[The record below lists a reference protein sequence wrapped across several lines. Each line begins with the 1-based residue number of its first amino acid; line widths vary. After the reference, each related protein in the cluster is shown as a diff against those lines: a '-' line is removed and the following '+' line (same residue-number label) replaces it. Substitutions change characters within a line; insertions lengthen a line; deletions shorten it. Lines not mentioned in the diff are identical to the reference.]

1 MTEAVNA
8 GLRLDRLPIGA
19 FHRRLLFLIGAGM
32 FFDSFDIYLAG
43 GVLGALVAEK
53 WSDVQQNAT
62 FISATFV
69 GMTIGAAAA
78 VIIGDR
84 LGRRFAYQANLLI
97 FGLASLAAAAAP
109 TMTWLIAARF
119 VAGIGLGAEIVLGY
133 ASLVE
138 FIPPAVRGRWA
149 AYLSLLTNSALFVST
164 AVGYL
169 VIPNIGWRWMFVIAG
184 VGALFVWYLRKAMPE
199 SPRWLEAV
207 GRNAEAEALLRQVE
221 AELNVTTPVAAA
233 AKPAAATQP
242 SLTVLF
248 QPDVI
253 GRVVLGVFL
262 SIVLGTAIYGFV
274 AWIPTFFVQQGISVT
289 RSLYFTTLMSFGG
302 PVGALIGVII
312 SDRVGRK
319 WGIAAASAL
328 AAAIGALYASVSDPT
343 AITALGF
350 VLVSLIYLLVT
361 LIIATYI
368 PELFPTEYRMVG
380 TGFVNM
386 LSRIWTIAVPQVVVL
401 LLAAFS
407 TLGVIV
413 TIVALLLLQA
423 LVVAA
428 FGIETRRKP
437 LEQLAAPG

>member
-1 MTEAVNA
+1 MADIVNA
-8 GLRLDRLPIGA
+8 GRRLDRLPIGA
-19 FHRRLLFLIGAGM
+19 FHRRILLLIGAGM

-43 GVLGALVAEK
+43 GVLGALIAEK

-78 VIIGDR
+78 GIIGDR

-109 TMTWLIAARF
+109 SMLWLIVARF

-133 ASLVE
+133 ASLIE

-164 AVGYL
+164 AIGYL
-169 VIPNIGWRWMFVIAG
+169 VIPNVGWRWMFVIAG
-184 VGALFVWYLRKAMPE
+184 LGALVVWYLRKAMPE

-207 GRNAEAEALLRQVE
+207 GRTAEAEALLGEIER
-221 AELNVTTPVAAA
+221 ALHVTTPA
-233 AKPAAATQP
+233 PAAPPHATTQP
-242 SLTVLF
+242 GLAVLF

-253 GRVVLGVFL
+253 GRVLLGVFL

-274 AWIPTFFVQQGISVT
+274 AWIPTFFVQQGIGVT
-289 RSLYFTTLMSFGG
+289 RSLFFTTLMSFGG
-302 PVGALIGVII
+302 PVGALVGVLI

-319 WGIAAASAL
+319 WGIAGASAL
-328 AAAIGALYASVSDPT
+328 ASVIGAIYVWVGEPSL
-343 AITALGF
+343 ITALGF

-361 LIIATYI
+361 LIVATYI

-386 LSRIWTIAVPQVVVL
+386 VSRIWTIAVPQMVVL
-401 LLAAFS
+401 ILAVFS
-407 TLGVIV
+407 TFGVV
-413 TIVALLLLQA
+413 ATISGLLLLQA

-428 FGIETRRKP
+428 FGIETRKKP
-437 LEQLAAPG
+437 LEELAG